1 MRGCQIKAGTDQAQL
16 AGFIPGMA
24 VQVEHM
30 LQKGKLAQN
39 QGGCQENGCDP
50 VIHCFGCCRM

>member
-1 MRGCQIKAGTDQAQL
+1 
-16 AGFIPGMA
+16 